1 MDPKILQWAET
12 QSKLYQVL
20 TNPIRVLILR
30 ALNCTE
36 MSVSDISATVG
47 SSMQNTSQH
56 LRLMK
61 DRGLLESRRDGQTIY
76 YRIRDWALLNSLGI
90 NATDPNES
98 TQI

>member
-1 MDPKILQWAET
+1 MEPEILQWAET

-20 TNPIRVLILR
+20 TNPVRVLILR
-30 ALNCTE
+30 ILSCTE
-36 MSVSDISATVG
+36 MSVGEISATVG

-90 NATDPNES
+90 KTPESNDS
-98 TQI
+98 TQT

>member
-1 MDPKILQWAET
+1 MDPKTLQWAET

-30 ALNCTE
+30 TLSCTE
-36 MSVSDISATVG
+36 MSVSEISATVG

-76 YRIRDWALLNSLGI
+76 YRIRDWTLLNSLGI
-90 NATDPNES
+90 NTFEPPEPI
-98 TQI
+98 QI